1 LTISG
6 SVLLYPVQ
14 EQPLR
19 SVAFSVNNDMVT
31 AYERPAKTERR
42 IEPKPFVK
50 WAGGKSQLLPELVK
64 RVPPKYE
71 RYFEPFAGGAALF
84 FHLQP
89 PNASLV
95 DANENLVKTYR
106 VIKDQ
111 VEDLMDDLKR
121 HIYDSDY
128 YYGIRQV
135 DRTDAYQGWSDVQK
149 ASRLIYLNK
158 TCYNGLYRVNARGE
172 FNTPFGR
179 YTNPTILDE
188 GNLRACSHAL
198 RHTQLIAGA
207 FSSVEKNITSKDFV
221 YFDPPYEP
229 LSATAN
235 FTGYSQGGFDAS
247 KQEDLKNFCDRLN
260 QKGVRFMLSNSSAP
274 LILELYR
281 SYKIEFVFAS
291 RTINS
296 KTKDRGKIP
305 EVIVTNY

>member
-1 LTISG
+1 M
-6 SVLLYPVQ
+6 
-14 EQPLR
+14 
-19 SVAFSVNNDMVT
+19 AFACD
-31 AYERPAKTERR
+31 RPAKKEKY

-64 RVPPKYE
+64 RIPQSYE

-89 PNASLV
+89 RKACLV
-95 DANENLVKTYR
+95 DANENLITAYR
-106 VIKDQ
+106 VVRER
-111 VEDLMDDLKR
+111 VEDLIDDLKR
-121 HIYDSDY
+121 HVYDSDY
-128 YYGIRQV
+128 YYRIRNV
-135 DRTDAYQGWSDVQK
+135 DRTEAYQTWSDVQK

-158 TCYNGLYRVNARGE
+158 TCYNGLYRVNSRGE

-188 GNLRACSHAL
+188 ENLRACSCTL
-198 RHTQLIAGA
+198 RQTKLMTGSFLSI
-207 FSSVEKNITSKDFV
+207 EKIVTSKDFI

-235 FTGYSQGGFDAS
+235 FTGYSQGGFEAS
-247 KQEDLKNFCDRLN
+247 MQTELRDFCDRLDRR
-260 QKGVRFMLSNSSAP
+260 GVRFLLSNSSAP

-281 SYKIEFVFAS
+281 SYKVEFVFAS
-291 RTINS
+291 RMINS
-296 KTKDRGKIP
+296 KGKDRGKIP

>member
-1 LTISG
+1 M
-6 SVLLYPVQ
+6 V
-14 EQPLR
+14 
-19 SVAFSVNNDMVT
+19 VACD
-31 AYERPAKTERR
+31 RPARKERQ
-42 IEPKPFVK
+42 IEAKPFLK

-64 RVPPKYE
+64 RLPETYE

-89 PNASLV
+89 SKACLV
-95 DANENLVKTYR
+95 DTNVNLIETYR
-106 VIKDQ
+106 VIKDR
-111 VEDLMDDLKR
+111 VEDLIDDLKH

-128 YYGIRQV
+128 YYRLRNM
-135 DRTDAYQGWSDVQK
+135 DRTEAYQTWSDVQK

-158 TCYNGLYRVNARGE
+158 TCYNGLYRVNSKGE

-179 YTNPTILDE
+179 YANPTILNE
-188 GNLRACSHAL
+188 GNLRACSRAL
-198 RHTQLIAGA
+198 RQTKLISGS
-207 FSSVEKNITSKDFV
+207 FLTIEKTLKSKDFV

-247 KQEDLKNFCDRLN
+247 MQEALRDFCDRLDRR
-260 QKGVRFMLSNSSAP
+260 GVRFMLSNSSAP

-281 SYKIEFVFAS
+281 SYKVEFVFAS
-291 RTINS
+291 RMINS
-296 KTKDRGKIP
+296 KGKDRGKIP